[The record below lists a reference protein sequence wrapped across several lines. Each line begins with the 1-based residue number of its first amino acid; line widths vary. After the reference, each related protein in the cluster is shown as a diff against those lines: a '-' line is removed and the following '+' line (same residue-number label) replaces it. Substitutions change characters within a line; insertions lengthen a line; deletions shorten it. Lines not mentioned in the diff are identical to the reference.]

1 MDRKI
6 IRKKITE
13 QRENQ
18 NDRFRTRY
26 GDRTKFDVMQVEIT
40 REKTGET
47 LVFEFNSVDLTVNDS
62 IHFSTEIIN
71 GKMNVI
77 WDSFITEKAKLL

>member
-26 GDRTKFDVMQVEIT
+26 GDRTKFDIMQVEIT

-47 LVFEFNSVDLTVNDS
+47 LVFEFNSVDLTINDS